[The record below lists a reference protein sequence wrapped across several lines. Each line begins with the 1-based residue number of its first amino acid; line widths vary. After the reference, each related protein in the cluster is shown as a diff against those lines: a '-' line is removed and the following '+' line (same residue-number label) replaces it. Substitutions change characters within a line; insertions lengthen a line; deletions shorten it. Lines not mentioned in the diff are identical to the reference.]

1 MQKLRLLSPIYYISV
16 VSILA
21 IAVAATYVIHRTSEA
36 SHRIFGTVVLI
47 GQMHNNLLKTTNSV
61 TEYMELD
68 EPDRDESAARV
79 RRHLNAFDEQWY
91 DLRRNL
97 AMPDSKVAHIFA
109 GEDDV
114 PGYIDR
120 FIALGHAIVTEAK
133 ADLRMFAYQEF
144 RRLGRNH
151 VQEIIA
157 AAQLIAQKDYALI
170 NRQRDLQLHL
180 ALAAI
185 LVMLLV
191 GFAFSHRTVAAMN
204 RARRAA
210 ESADRAKSE
219 FLATMS
225 HEIRT
230 PMNGVIGMAELL
242 ARTELNDKQRMFVS
256 TIIQSGEALTAIIN
270 DVLDLSKIDAGKM
283 QVRPRPFDLLASV
296 EDIATLLSPR
306 AVEKGLE
313 LAVRV
318 QPDLPTHFIGDFG
331 HIRQV
336 VINLMGNAIKF
347 TDKGYV
353 LLDVSGSVENGE
365 GKLTFNITDTGI
377 GIPAGKRQRIFEQ
390 FSQVDDAT
398 VQRERG
404 TGLGLAIS
412 SKLVALMG
420 GTIGVSSEE
429 REGSS
434 FWFTLDMPVD
444 PMGSTR
450 RRAPETVSGASM
462 LVIDD
467 NSVNRIVIVEQLK
480 SWGFEAYAVDGA
492 EKGLRALRE
501 TARAGAPFDLVM
513 LDHRM
518 PDVSGLELA
527 REIAGDAL
535 IGDIPIVMLTSISTA
550 DNDPRFP
557 QAGVTALLTKPV
569 RSTMLLDAIVT
580 VLNGRQPGSGNAPG
594 DDPLSLGQSESE
606 PRASRSA
613 GA

>member
-21 IAVAATYVIHRTSEA
+21 IAVAATYVIHRTSED

-450 RRAPETVSGASM
+450 RRAPENVSGASM

>member
-450 RRAPETVSGASM
+450 RRAPENVSGASM

>member
-21 IAVAATYVIHRTSEA
+21 IAVAATYVIHRTSED

-47 GQMHNNLLKTTNSV
+47 GQMHNNLLKTANSV

-450 RRAPETVSGASM
+450 RRAPENVSGASM